1 MKANRAAGE
10 QNTVIVEGW
19 VLVSLL
25 SCLHPQIFDKSLCPQ
40 TLAGCHMTCSEEEAE
55 EEQQGTVKSR
65 QESLNHVF

>member
-19 VLVSLL
+19 D
-25 SCLHPQIFDKSLCPQ
+25 SCQPIELFTSTNFDKSLCPQ
-40 TLAGCHMTCSEEEAE
+40 TLAGSHMTCSGE

-65 QESLNHVF
+65 ARVFEPDPVR